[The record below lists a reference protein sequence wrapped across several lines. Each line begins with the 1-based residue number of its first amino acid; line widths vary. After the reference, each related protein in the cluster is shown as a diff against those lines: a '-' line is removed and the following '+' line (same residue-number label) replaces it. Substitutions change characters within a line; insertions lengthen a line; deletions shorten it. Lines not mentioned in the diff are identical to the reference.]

1 MKKQVVDLSNKNI
14 SEIDIPE
21 SIFGIKV
28 FPDLIHQYIRYQNA
42 KSRQGSHKTKTRS
55 EIKGK
60 AKKPFAQKGTGN
72 ARQGSSKPPHYRGGA
87 TSMGPQNRDH
97 SFSLNKKE
105 KTLALRCALSNKIKN
120 EDIIFI
126 NSLEVNNHKTKKLF
140 ERLKKFKFKSALFI
154 HNDSDKLI
162 KLPLSQYYVP
172 GWENHLYSYKRVCRE
187 GCVFNLNCGCK
198 STIRDYYNLMS
209 DNINIICCNQNTRFD
224 LCWSDKYCMEHF
236 IHNHLVK

>member
-105 KTLALRCALSNKIKN
+105 KTLALKCALSNKSKK
-120 EDIIFI
+120 EEIIFVD
-126 NSLEVNNHKTKKLF
+126 SLEIDNHKTKKLF
-140 ERLKKFKFKSALFI
+140 NSLKKFNFNSALFI
-154 HNDSDKLI
+154 HSDKSNNENFKKASSNIPKLAMLSEKGLNVRDLMTFDKIFIEKTAIELI
-162 KLPLSQYYVP
+162 T
-172 GWENHLYSYKRVCRE
+172 KR
-187 GCVFNLNCGCK
+187 L
-198 STIRDYYNLMS
+198 T
-209 DNINIICCNQNTRFD
+209 
-224 LCWSDKYCMEHF
+224 
-236 IHNHLVK
+236 

>member
-14 SEIDIPE
+14 SEIDIPD

-105 KTLALRCALSNKIKN
+105 KTLALKCALSNKSKN
-120 EDIIFI
+120 EEIIFVD
-126 NSLEVNNHKTKKLF
+126 SLEIADHKTKKLF
-140 ERLKKFKFKSALFI
+140 NSLKKFNFNSALFI
-154 HNDSDKLI
+154 HSEKSNNENFKKASSNIPKLAMLSEKGLNVRDLMTFDKI
-162 KLPLSQYYVP
+162 FIEKTAVEQIT
-172 GWENHLYSYKRVCRE
+172 KR
-187 GCVFNLNCGCK
+187 L
-198 STIRDYYNLMS
+198 T
-209 DNINIICCNQNTRFD
+209 
-224 LCWSDKYCMEHF
+224 
-236 IHNHLVK
+236 

>member
-105 KTLALRCALSNKIKN
+105 KTLALKCALSNKSKN
-120 EDIIFI
+120 EEIIFLD
-126 NSLEVNNHKTKKLF
+126 SLEIADHKTKKLF
-140 ERLKKFKFKSALFI
+140 NSLKKFNFNSALFI
-154 HNDSDKLI
+154 HSEKSNNENFKKASSNIPKLAMLSEKGLNVRDLMTFDKI
-162 KLPLSQYYVP
+162 FIEKTAVEQIT
-172 GWENHLYSYKRVCRE
+172 KR
-187 GCVFNLNCGCK
+187 L
-198 STIRDYYNLMS
+198 T
-209 DNINIICCNQNTRFD
+209 
-224 LCWSDKYCMEHF
+224 
-236 IHNHLVK
+236 